1 MPLPSAPQGALSLS
15 CPGLWPGREGHLGP
29 SSSPRRLCR
38 GPREAVPTALCQFI
52 LLVQQLPSKTPLP
65 LETSWTVL
73 SDPAGP
79 LAVLG
84 LRTPHGGA
92 DLHCA
97 SQMRALGVNLGD
109 QSHLGM
115 GSRQGSHG
123 KSWHAVFCPQS
134 GREPG
139 ATAVVRHAWGSSRTR
154 GGHTR
159 QSCGLVPPGRARV
172 LSLQGQGDR
181 ACFSCTRRWLHTT
194 R

>member
-29 SSSPRRLCR
+29 SSSPPASLQ
-38 GPREAVPTALCQFI
+38 GPQGGSSHRPLSVYPPGSAASLKNPTSFRSQLDGAV
-52 LLVQQLPSKTPLP
+52 
-65 LETSWTVL
+65 
-73 SDPAGP
+73 GP
-79 LAVLG
+79 CWA
-84 LRTPHGGA
+84 PCCPQPPKGGA

-109 QSHLGM
+109 QSHLGT

-123 KSWHAVFCPQS
+123 KSWHAVFRPQS

-139 ATAVVRHAWGSSRTR
+139 STAVVRRAWGSSRTR

-159 QSCGLVPPGRARV
+159 QSCGPVPPGRARV